1 MREFQMRISFH
12 RFWFMAV
19 LFLLNACG
27 GGGGG
32 GNGSPSSSVTVAGT
46 VTYTSYQPDV
56 TTGLDYGSPTEKPI
70 RGAVIE
76 LQNSSGTVLDSDNT
90 SAAGNYSLTAP
101 ANTSISIIVKAA
113 LGSPASPHTKIV
125 DNTSGAALYAM
136 TMAVTTGTSAVTQN
150 FNANSGWDGTSYSGT
165 RTAAPFSILDTIYAA
180 QQMVLAA
187 DSGAS
192 FPTLTVNWSKNNKP
206 TEGDLALGEI
216 GTSHYRSDNLYIL
229 GAEGLDTDE
238 YDTHIIAHEWGHYF
252 EAKFSRSD
260 HIGGGHSPG
269 DILDPT
275 VAFGEGFGNAFSGM
289 VMNDPLYVD
298 TGGISQATVDL
309 DFNLET
315 DSVLD
320 TDTDTNG
327 TPLDGF
333 YSETSI
339 QEILYDLYDSGASD
353 DDAIGLGFAPLYEVL
368 VNGQKTTPAFT
379 SIFSFLHYL
388 KQANP
393 ASSSAIT
400 SLAMAENIGA
410 GDEYEA
416 TSFPLYTNVPFDGS
430 IVTIDVDGYPLQT
443 WNTYGPITTDN
454 PPGNK
459 LFNRLYFKVKATAA
473 GCYTLEV
480 TPTDGGDLV
489 VYATDGSLDDQ
500 GPGVAETTASLF
512 TLNEEG
518 VFAVG
523 SLGGESSFTVRLY
536 STPSAC

>member
-1 MREFQMRISFH
+1 
-12 RFWFMAV
+12 
-19 LFLLNACG
+19 
-27 GGGGG
+27 
-32 GNGSPSSSVTVAGT
+32 
-46 VTYTSYQPDV
+46 
-56 TTGLDYGSPTEKPI
+56 
-70 RGAVIE
+70 
-76 LQNSSGTVLDSDNT
+76 LQNSSGTVLDSGNTT
-90 SAAGNYSLTAP
+90 SAGAYSLTAP
-101 ANTSISIIVKAA
+101 ANTSVNVIVKAA
-113 LGSPASPHTKIV
+113 LGSPASPHTKVV
-125 DNTSGAALYAM
+125 DNTSGNALYAM
-136 TMAVTTGTSAVTQN
+136 TLAVTTGTSDVTQN
-150 FNANSGWDGTSYSGT
+150 FNANSGWDGMSYLGT

-216 GTSHYRSDNLYIL
+216 GTSKYSSDNLYIL

-238 YDTHIIAHEWGHYF
+238 YDTHIIAHEWSHYF
-252 EAKFSRSD
+252 EDKLSRADNMGGD
-260 HIGGGHSPG
+260 HSSGE
-269 DILDPT
+269 ILDPT

-289 VMNDPLYVD
+289 VMNDPLYLD
-298 TGGISQATVDL
+298 TGGLSQATLNVSMDL
-309 DFNLET
+309 EA
-315 DSVLD
+315 DSTPD
-320 TDTDTNG
+320 TDTHTAG
-327 TPLDGF
+327 GLLDGF
-333 YSETSI
+333 YAESSI
-339 QEILYDLYDSGASD
+339 QEVLYDLYDSGASD
-353 DDAIGLGFAPLYEVL
+353 DDVLGPGFGPIYQVL
-368 VNGQKTTPAFT
+368 INGQKNTPAFT

-393 ASSSAIT
+393 ASSAAIT

-430 IVTIDVDGYPLQT
+430 TVTIDVDGYPLQT
-443 WNTYGPITTDN
+443 WADYGPITASD
-454 PPGNK
+454 PGNK
-459 LFNRLYFKVKATAA
+459 LYNRLYFKVKATAA

-480 TPTDGGDLV
+480 TPTDGGNLSVKFVSGTVPDEQGSGV
-489 VYATDGSLDDQ
+489 TESIPAT
-500 GPGVAETTASLF
+500 F